1 MDCYVYQNNIIQ
13 ICTGENMYKIKLYI
27 LDQIEKNL
35 SSIIEEADVLNYYSP
50 NFKVIFPWRKNIL
63 K

>member
-1 MDCYVYQNNIIQ
+1 
-13 ICTGENMYKIKLYI
+13 MYKIKLYI

-50 NFKVIFPWRKNIL
+50 NFKVIFP
-63 K
+63 